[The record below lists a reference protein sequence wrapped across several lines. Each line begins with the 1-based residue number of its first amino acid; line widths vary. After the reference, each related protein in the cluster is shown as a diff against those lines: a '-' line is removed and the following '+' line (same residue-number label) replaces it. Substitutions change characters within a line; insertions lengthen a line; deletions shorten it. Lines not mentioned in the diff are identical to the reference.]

1 MRKTLRAQAPDV
13 YRRYR
18 LRHTAALAFLG
29 VVVLLACVISL
40 WSGSYATPLSQLLRG
55 IFGTASDPSVNTVV
69 RSLRLPRICTALLGG
84 AGLGAA
90 GCVLQS
96 VLRNPLASASTLGI
110 SQGAGFGAAFAIIVL
125 GAGVQS
131 SGSAAGGLSFT
142 SPMTI
147 SVCAFLCSM
156 AVSLV
161 ILALSRLRS
170 VTPEAMVLAGV
181 ALSSLFSGASTLLQY
196 FADEVQLASVVF
208 WTFGDL
214 GRTTWR
220 EVGIMA
226 AVVLATGVYFFFNR
240 WNYNA
245 LEGGEQTAVSLG
257 VRVDHLRL
265 ANVLLCSLTASVV
278 VSYVGVINF
287 IGLVAPHL
295 ARRLVGGNYC
305 VLLPASAL
313 TGAALLVAGDLA
325 ARQIL
330 APVVLPIGAITSFL
344 GAPLFLYLLFKGGK
358 RL

>member
-1 MRKTLRAQAPDV
+1 M
-13 YRRYR
+13 
-18 LRHTAALAFLG
+18 
-29 VVVLLACVISL
+29 
-40 WSGSYATPLSQLLRG
+40 
-55 IFGTASDPSVNTVV
+55 
-69 RSLRLPRICTALLGG
+69 
-84 AGLGAA
+84 
-90 GCVLQS
+90 
-96 VLRNPLASASTLGI
+96 
-110 SQGAGFGAAFAIIVL
+110 L

-131 SGSAAGGLSFT
+131 SGSAAGGLTFT
-142 SPMTI
+142 SPVTI
-147 SVCAFLCSM
+147 SLCAFLCSM
-156 AVSLV
+156 AVSLL

-170 VTPEAMVLAGV
+170 VSAEAMVLAGV

-226 AVVLATGVYFFFNR
+226 AVVLGTFVCFFLAR
-240 WNYNA
+240 WDYNA

-257 VRVDHLRL
+257 VRVDRLRL
-265 ANVLLCSLTASVV
+265 THVLLCSLTASVV

-313 TGAALLVAGDLA
+313 TGAALLVLGDLA

-330 APVVLPIGAITSFL
+330 SPVVLPIGAITSFL

>member
-18 LRHTAALAFLG
+18 LRHAAALAFLG
-29 VVVLLACVISL
+29 AVVVIACVAAL
-40 WSGSYATPLSQLLRG
+40 WSGSYATPLPELLRG
-55 IFGTASDPSVNTVV
+55 IFGAAADPSVNTVV

-170 VTPEAMVLAGV
+170 VTPEAMVLSGV

-214 GRTTWR
+214 GRTTWH